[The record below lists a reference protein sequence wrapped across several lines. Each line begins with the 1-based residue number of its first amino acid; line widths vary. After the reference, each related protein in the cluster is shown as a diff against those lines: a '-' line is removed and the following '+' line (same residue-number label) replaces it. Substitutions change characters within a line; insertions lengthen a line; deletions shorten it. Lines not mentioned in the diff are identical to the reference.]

1 MDLTSVERD
10 MLAGRDGPAKQRA
23 MKGLVQLGRA
33 FAAPRMVE
41 IGYAHI
47 HAGMALYLEDVE
59 LMEELAAIDARMVVP
74 ASVNIA
80 NADTVNWR
88 QTGAPESLVRLQ
100 RRASSAHAKMGSD
113 CTFTCTPYWAGHWP
127 TWNTHMTSIES
138 TVTIFCNS
146 VLGAKS
152 NRDGFFA
159 VYAGMTGRYP
169 LFGYHLDSNRRG
181 TMLFEIDTP
190 VSGSSDFS
198 CLGFL
203 VGNQVGDGVPVIS
216 GFARRPTLDELDAL
230 GAGIAT
236 SGGATMFIVPGVTPP
251 YGDLPAAFGGHAIP
265 APVRVLRAAIDA
277 VYARYSDAHEVLDI
291 VHLGCPHAS
300 YEEMKHYAR
309 LLDGRQQRRGPFR
322 GESLQT
328 KIRIDLTE
336 AFSGCKRELRI
347 SRHEACDICQGSGC
361 KPGTSPMK
369 CSTCGGQGQVIQ
381 SQGFFKFQT
390 TCPACR
396 GRGTVVKNSCPSCN
410 GQGRLLKE
418 VTREISIPA
427 GIDAGMQMCLR
438 GEGEAGLNGGPRG
451 DLFVDVDV
459 KKHPLFQREGQD
471 LMYRLPITFGQAAL
485 GAEIEIPTLKGP
497 ESLKIKPGTQPGEVN
512 RLRGLGMPDPRGG
525 NGRTGDLLV
534 EIQVEVP
541 RRLSAEQEE
550 LLRKLSELDHKD
562 VMPQSKS
569 FFEKVKQFFS
579 GADETA
585 E

>member
-1 MDLTSVERD
+1 MDLTSAERD

-33 FAAPRMVE
+33 FAAPRLVE

-59 LMEELAAIDARMVVP
+59 LMEELATIDAHMVVP

-100 RRASSAHAKMGSD
+100 RRASIAHAKMGSD

-127 TWNTHMTSIES
+127 TWNMHMTSIES

-181 TMLFEIDTP
+181 TMLFEIATP
-190 VSGSSDFS
+190 LSGSSDFS

-203 VGNQVGDGVPVIS
+203 VGTQVGDGVPVIT

-265 APVRVLRAAIDA
+265 AAVRVTRAAIDA
-277 VYARYSDAHEVLDI
+277 VYARYSDAHDALDI

-309 LLDGRQQRRGPFR
+309 LLDGR
-322 GESLQT
+322 
-328 KIRIDLTE
+328 RIAEGLELWITASRNVRNAAAE
-336 AFSGCKRELRI
+336 AGIVATLENAGARVI
-347 SRHEACDICQGSGC
+347 SD
-361 KPGTSPMK
+361 
-369 CSTCGGQGQVIQ
+369 
-381 SQGFFKFQT
+381 
-390 TCPACR
+390 TCPMACHFAR
-396 GRGTVVKNSCPSCN
+396 TVSPD
-410 GQGRLLKE
+410 
-418 VTREISIPA
+418 P
-427 GIDAGMQMCLR
+427 
-438 GEGEAGLNGGPRG
+438 
-451 DLFVDVDV
+451 
-459 KKHPLFQREGQD
+459 
-471 LMYRLPITFGQAAL
+471 AL
-485 GAEIEIPTLKGP
+485 GIVPP
-497 ESLKIKPGTQPGEVN
+497 
-512 RLRGLGMPDPRGG
+512 RLRAIVVDSAKQAKYVRDMIQCPVLL
-525 NGRTGDLLV
+525 TGT
-534 EIQVEVP
+534 
-541 RRLSAEQEE
+541 EE
-550 LLRKLSELDHKD
+550 A
-562 VMPQSKS
+562 V
-569 FFEKVKQFFS
+569 
-579 GADETA
+579 ETA
-585 E
+585 LAGRFVARRTP